1 MYLAVLPERCVRVSG
16 GRHGTARAVVARARD
31 RSRCRAGAMAGP
43 DRRYRVWDLFRGVHP
58 RRTCRR
64 ESVANLA
71 VVPAFVN
78 KFVPTATRRIGT
90 SFVVLADGVSCKY
103 ELMDELREVAVRTAL
118 FAYLDELTSLSY
130 DGTLRWDQ
138 TASFEF
144 TNEVIAIRQTRGRGI
159 NKPATLGAALS
170 ITTAFTPFHR
180 QPPYDD
186 LQGPDGYPRYKYEGT
201 DPNFFTN
208 RALRACMDL
217 ELPLVYFI
225 GVRRGVYKPDYPI
238 FVIGDDPNRLEF
250 TLGYSRAEIGRDV
263 STLSPVERRYIFH
276 QTRSRLHQPIFREQ
290 VLSAYTG
297 ACAICHLKHSQLLD
311 AAHIIADSK
320 PRGDPV
326 VVNGI
331 ALCKIHHAAF
341 DQNLLGIRPD
351 YQVVINNELLRET
364 DGPML
369 KHGLQEMHGETLSLP
384 HRSSAH
390 PDASR
395 LEERFAEFCAAS

>member
-1 MYLAVLPERCVRVSG
+1 MRSPRVLVT
-16 GRHGTARAVVARARD
+16 GTAVKQWLRQGETDGTGCGTCPRGHSPSSDGPSRTCCEPGRRTRD
-31 RSRCRAGAMAGP
+31 RQRIC
-43 DRRYRVWDLFRGVHP
+43 
-58 RRTCRR
+58 
-64 ESVANLA
+64 
-71 VVPAFVN
+71 
-78 KFVPTATRRIGT
+78 PTVTRRSCT
-90 SFVVLADGVSCKY
+90 SCVVLVDGASCQY

-118 FAYLDELTSLSY
+118 FAHLDGLTSLSY

-144 TNEVIAIRQTRGRGI
+144 NNEVIAIRQIRGRGI
-159 NKPATLGAALS
+159 NKPATLSAALS

-186 LQGPDGYPRYKYEGT
+186 LQGPDGHLRYKYEGT
-201 DPNFFTN
+201 DPDLFTN

-217 ELPLVYFI
+217 ELPLAYFI
-225 GVRRGVYKPDYPI
+225 GVRPGVYKPDYPV

-263 STLSPVERRYIFH
+263 SALSPVERRYIAR
-276 QTRSRLHQPIFREQ
+276 QTRSRVHQPIFREQ
-290 VLSAYTG
+290 VLSAYAG
-297 ACAICHLKHSQLLD
+297 ACAVCHLKHPQLLD

-326 VVNGI
+326 VANGI

-351 YQVVINNELLRET
+351 YEVVINRDLLTEI

-384 HRSSAH
+384 RRLSAR
-390 PDASR
+390 PDTSR